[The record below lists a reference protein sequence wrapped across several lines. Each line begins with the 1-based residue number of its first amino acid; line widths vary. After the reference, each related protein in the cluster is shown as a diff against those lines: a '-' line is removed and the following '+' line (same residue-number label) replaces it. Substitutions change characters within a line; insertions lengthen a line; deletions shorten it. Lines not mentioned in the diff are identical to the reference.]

1 MSPRPASAPPEI
13 PGYRHLDLLGM
24 GGFADVFLYEQRSMG
39 GRKVAVKVLL
49 QGLRS
54 DLQQAFE
61 DEARAMARLS
71 NHPSIVSVFDAGQ
84 TADGRAYLVM
94 EHCPGAHLGSQVKN
108 RPLNLAK
115 ALEVA
120 IQVAGAVETAHAAG
134 IVHRD
139 IKPANILFTEFNR
152 PALTDFGIS
161 ASTTSNQGKAVGVSV
176 PWAPPEQLAAGS
188 QTGITGD
195 VYSLGATLYTAL
207 AGHPPFWKPQGP
219 NDNMSM
225 SSRIVNEPLPPIRR
239 DEAPPSLQ
247 RVLEVAMSKRAS
259 QRYPTAL
266 EFARALQ
273 QVQLELHLPVTAAD
287 VRAELAA
294 VEVDDETEA
303 GGTIAAGFVT
313 IEATPTKSTT
323 EFDSRFGSGF
333 TGNTAHVNTTDLER
347 DGLVPQV
354 IRHGRGSVE
363 SLGPIEF
370 TGPVPPSLDADGH
383 TVLAAQLSGPQTAE
397 GEPAAPTR
405 RRASLWAVLAVVVLV
420 LGVGAFVMIP
430 KGSGDTATQSAGTTT
445 PTIKPADPIG
455 EVVPQVADLKL
466 VNDAGSVAVSWTNP
480 SPLPADHYLFRVVD
494 PAATAKSYE
503 TTSDMKATVKAI
515 PGRTCVEVI
524 LVRSNGRSSDPTA
537 VCLVT

>member
-1 MSPRPASAPPEI
+1 MSARAASAPPDI
-13 PGYRHLDLLGM
+13 PGYRHLELLGM

-49 QGLRS
+49 QGLRG

-84 TADGRAYLVM
+84 TPDGRAYLVM
-94 EHCPGAHLGSQVKN
+94 EHCPGAHLGTQVKS

-120 IQVAGAVETAHAAG
+120 IQVSGAVETAHAAS

-161 ASTTSNQGKAVGVSV
+161 ASTTAVQGKAVGVSV

-188 QTGITGD
+188 QTGVTGD

-207 AGHPPFWKPQGP
+207 VGHPPFWKPQGP

-225 SSRIVNEPLPPIRR
+225 SSRIVNDLLPPIHR
-239 DEAPPSLQ
+239 DDAPPSLQ
-247 RVLEVAMSKRAS
+247 RVLEVAMSKRPS

-287 VRAELAA
+287 VRAELAQ

-313 IEATPTKSTT
+313 IEATPTKSATG
-323 EFDSRFGSGF
+323 FDSRSGSGF
-333 TGNTAHVNTTDLER
+333 TGSTAHVNTTDLER

-354 IRHGRGSVE
+354 IRHGRGSAE
-363 SLGPIEF
+363 SMGPIEF
-370 TGPVPPSLDADGH
+370 TGPVPPSLDDGH
-383 TVLAAQLSGPQTAE
+383 TVLSTDL
-397 GEPAAPTR
+397 AAPEATEANPTPVPAK
-405 RRASLWAVLAVVVLV
+405 RRAALWAVLAVIVLV
-420 LGVGAFVMIP
+420 LAIGTIVLIP
-430 KGSGDTATQSAGTTT
+430 KGSGDAATQNVGTTT
-445 PTIKPADPIG
+445 PSVKPVDPVG
-455 EVVPQVADLKL
+455 EVVPQVTDLKV
-466 VNDAGSVAVSWTNP
+466 VNDGGTVTVTWTNP
-480 SPLPADHYLFRVVD
+480 SPLPGDNYLYRVVD
-494 PAATAKSYE
+494 PAVTTKSYE
-503 TTSDMKATVKAI
+503 STTETKATVKAI

-524 LVRSNGRSSDPTA
+524 LGRRSGRSSDPN
-537 VCLVT
+537 VKCDS